1 MELIFGT
8 LSIDEPQLTSLLEPG
23 DQWLLLAGFPDP
35 NQAGHAA
42 TNFVVNVR
50 QLSDGESVAVTGT
63 RNTIGTQPVI
73 IMTDINAAGSLMEHA
88 MKLARKGKVP
98 DGQSRNLS
106 SGLDTQT
113 KKAARTA
120 PLKKKK
126 SGGQE

>member
-8 LSIDEPQLTSLLEPG
+8 LSIDEPQLTSLLESG

-42 TNFVVNVR
+42 TNFIVNVR
-50 QLSDGESVAVTGT
+50 QLSNGESVAVTGT

-88 MKLARKGKVP
+88 MKLATKGKVP
-98 DGQSRNLS
+98 DGHSKNLS

-113 KKAARTA
+113 KKAARTT
-120 PLKKKK
+120 PLKKNK